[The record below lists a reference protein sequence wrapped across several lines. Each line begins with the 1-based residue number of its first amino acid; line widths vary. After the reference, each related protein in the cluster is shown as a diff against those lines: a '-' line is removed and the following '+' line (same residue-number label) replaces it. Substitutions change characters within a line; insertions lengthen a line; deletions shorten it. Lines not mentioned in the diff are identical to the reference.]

1 MKRRHHIPGQFII
14 WISLLAGLL
23 LSGCGYSIHRQ
34 SDLPFTEIQI
44 RPVEN
49 RSLEPKLQDKLY
61 AALVEEFEK
70 NGIRVTP
77 AAATKLSAVIHS
89 FDMVLLS
96 EKEGIAVEYSII
108 MPVDFIVEDKDGKK
122 RVIKNA
128 GSPFIVS
135 FASAE
140 DLGAL
145 LAKKELAEVK
155 AARDVAMRIVGA
167 LIYK

>member
-1 MKRRHHIPGQFII
+1 MKKRYRIPGQLIV

-23 LSGCGYSIHRQ
+23 LSGCGYSMHRQ
-34 SDLPFTEIQI
+34 GDLPFTEIQI

-70 NGIRVTP
+70 NGIRVNP
-77 AAATKLSAVIHS
+77 ASGTKLSAVIHT
-89 FDMVLLS
+89 FDMVILS
-96 EKEGIAVEYSII
+96 EREEITIEYQVV
-108 MPVDFIVEDKDGKK
+108 MAADFIVEYQDGKQ
-122 RVIKNA
+122 REIRNA

-135 FASAE
+135 FASSE
-140 DLGAL
+140 DLGTL
-145 LAKKELAEVK
+145 LAKKELAEEK
-155 AARDVAMRIVGA
+155 ASRDVAMRIVGA

>member
-1 MKRRHHIPGQFII
+1 MEKRHRIPAQLVV

-34 SDLPFTEIQI
+34 SELPFTEIQI
-44 RPVEN
+44 RPIEN
-49 RSLEPKLQDKLY
+49 RTYEPKLQDKLY
-61 AALVEEFEK
+61 AALVEEFMK
-70 NGIRVTP
+70 NGITVSSSADTR
-77 AAATKLSAVIHS
+77 LSAIIHK

-96 EKEGIAVEYSII
+96 EKEGVAVEYIVI
-108 MPVDFIVEDKDGKK
+108 MTADFILEDKDGKK

-128 GSPFIVS
+128 DSPFIVS
-135 FASAE
+135 LTSAE
-140 DLGAL
+140 DLAIL
-145 LAKKELAEVK
+145 LGKKELAEEK